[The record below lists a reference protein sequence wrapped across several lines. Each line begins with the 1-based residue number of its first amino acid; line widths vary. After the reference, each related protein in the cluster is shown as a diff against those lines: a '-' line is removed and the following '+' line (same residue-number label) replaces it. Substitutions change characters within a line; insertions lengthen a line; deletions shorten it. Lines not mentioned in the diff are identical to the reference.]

1 MKEKTM
7 PSKKRKWYV
16 PVLLILAVLLLVYFF
31 ADFNIYGVICI
42 ANHTYDTPNEAF
54 VRQFEAD
61 AANMGVDAN
70 TPVYIW
76 KADESNAICC
86 FLTAQ
91 GIVTER
97 MFVKNGRYFATGWT
111 GGYAYGQD
119 DICDGAL
126 SFRSV
131 KRIKPGGLYN
141 GEIRFALFRGEGNPP
156 EGTVALSFSAN
167 GETYSIV
174 TPEGDNQ
181 A

>member
-7 PSKKRKWYV
+7 PSKKRKLYV

-111 GGYAYGQD
+111 GGYAYGTD
-119 DICDGAL
+119 SVMDGEL
-126 SFRSV
+126 TFQSL
-131 KRIKPGGLYN
+131 KRIKSSGLYS
-141 GEIRFALFRGEGNPP
+141 GEIQFALFCGEDKPP
-156 EGTVALSFSAN
+156 EGIVVLSFPAE

-174 TPEGDNQ
+174 TP
-181 A
+181 

>member
-1 MKEKTM
+1 MK
-7 PSKKRKWYV
+7 KKKLKWYV
-16 PVLLILAVLLLVYFF
+16 PVLLIVAVLLLVYFF
-31 ADFNIYGVICI
+31 ADVNVYGVICI
-42 ANHTYDTPNEAF
+42 ANRTYDTPNEAF
-54 VRQFEAD
+54 VRQYEAD

-86 FLTAQ
+86 FLTSQ

-111 GGYAYGQD
+111 GGYEYGKD
-119 DICDGAL
+119 DMSDGAL

-131 KRIKPGGLYN
+131 KRIKPGGLYS
-141 GEIRFALFRGEGNPP
+141 GEIRFALFRGTTPP
-156 EGTVALSFSAN
+156 RGTVVLSFPAN

-174 TPEGDNQ
+174 TP
-181 A
+181 

>member
-1 MKEKTM
+1 MQEKSLT
-7 PSKKRKWYV
+7 PKRRKWYV
-16 PVLLILAVLLLVYFF
+16 PVLLVIAVLLFVYLF
-31 ADFNIYGVICI
+31 ADINIYGVICI
-42 ANHTYDTPNEAF
+42 ANRTYDTPNEAIMS
-54 VRQFEAD
+54 QFETD
-61 AANMGVDAN
+61 AANMGIDEN

-76 KADESNAICC
+76 KADENNAICC

-111 GGYAYGQD
+111 DGYAYGQD
-119 DICDGAL
+119 DICDGAMT
-126 SFRSV
+126 FRSV
-131 KRIKPGGLYN
+131 KRIRPGGLYS

-156 EGTVALSFSAN
+156 EGTVALSFSAK

-174 TPEGDNQ
+174 TPEGDNN